1 MEGSGINTRDV
12 IFATR
17 LIARLYL
24 FLTGRGGV
32 GLAEFQRE

>member
-24 FLTGRGGV
+24 FLTGRGG